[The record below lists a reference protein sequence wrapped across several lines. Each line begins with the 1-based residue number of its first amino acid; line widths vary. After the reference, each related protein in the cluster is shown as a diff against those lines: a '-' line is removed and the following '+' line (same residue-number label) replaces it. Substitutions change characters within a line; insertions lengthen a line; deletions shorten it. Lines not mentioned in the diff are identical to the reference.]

1 MDCLV
6 AVPVGWDSRSGPLS
20 GHMPSAAAMQALAA
34 HMPAACAVGSP
45 TMRGTMFLP
54 RLCSIPETEAECD
67 VASGAAAT
75 AGKLQETSCVRS
87 AEACRQASVDS
98 SSTTE
103 QPQGQDCS
111 SSPCSCCSSHEAT
124 TSAEVGALLEG
135 DDAAT
140 ADLPAVVASTWAISI
155 RHFTDCVPISTD
167 SVCSNSTC
175 HATQPAAAASSA
187 SARQQQQQQP
197 RQATGQQ
204 QQGCSSAPRTS
215 SSSSSLSPAAED
227 DGGGQDYSLP
237 LSGSLSLSDMDALEW
252 QPWDRV
258 AKWLELN
265 GGATGAAAAAATP
278 AAAPA
283 APAKERPSSSSRSVR
298 DAASPHPGHTASSA
312 GAAASSHSRPE
323 QPGSQEEQEQEQ
335 QQGGGE
341 QEALFDAPDW
351 WQESVKAR
359 LEEQRE
365 AFHSSWFARLKIS
378 LGLAAQRA
386 SH

>member
-6 AVPVGWDSRSGPLS
+6 AVPVGWDSRGPLS

-45 TMRGTMFLP
+45 SMRGTMFLP
-54 RLCSIPETEAECD
+54 RLCSIPETEAESAAP
-67 VASGAAAT
+67 AS
-75 AGKLQETSCVRS
+75 KLPETSCVQS
-87 AEACRQASVDS
+87 VDACRQASVDS
-98 SSTTE
+98 SSTAE
-103 QPQGQDCS
+103 PQGHQDCS
-111 SSPCSCCSSHEAT
+111 SSPCSCCSSSHEAT
-124 TSAEVGALLEG
+124 TSAAGVLQE
-135 DDAAT
+135 DDCAAAAATT

-155 RHFTDCVPISTD
+155 RHFTDCVPISAD

-175 HATQPAAAASSA
+175 HATTQPAAAASSA
-187 SARQQQQQQP
+187 SARQQQQL
-197 RQATGQQ
+197 RQAAGQ
-204 QQGCSSAPRTS
+204 QQGCSSAPRTTS
-215 SSSSSLSPAAED
+215 TSSSLSLAAED
-227 DGGGQDYSLP
+227 DGGGQAYSPP

-265 GGATGAAAAAATP
+265 AGATGAAP
-278 AAAPA
+278 AAPA
-283 APAKERPSSSSRSVR
+283 APAKSAPAALAKERPSSSSSRSVR

-323 QPGSQEEQEQEQ
+323 QPGGQQEQEQ

-378 LGLAAQRA
+378 VGLAAQRA

>member
-6 AVPVGWDSRSGPLS
+6 AVPVGWDSRGPPS

-34 HMPAACAVGSP
+34 HMPVACTVGSP
-45 TMRGTMFLP
+45 TMRGTMYLP

-67 VASGAAAT
+67 LQAGAASVSN
-75 AGKLQETSCVRS
+75 KLQETSCVQS
-87 AEACRQASVDS
+87 AEACRQASVES
-98 SSTTE
+98 SSSAAE
-103 QPQGQDCS
+103 PQGHNDCS
-111 SSPCSCCSSHEAT
+111 SSPCSCCSSHEASP
-124 TSAEVGALLEG
+124 SAPAAAASSLLEA
-135 DDAAT
+135 DDSTAAP

-155 RHFTDCVPISTD
+155 RHFTDCVPISAD

-175 HATQPAAAASSA
+175 HAPQPAAANSG
-187 SARQQQQQQP
+187 SARHHQQP
-197 RQATGQQ
+197 LQAAGQQ

-215 SSSSSLSPAAED
+215 SSSSLSPAAED
-227 DGGGQDYSLP
+227 DDNAHDYSPP

-265 GGATGAAAAAATP
+265 AAATGAAAAAA
-278 AAAPA
+278 AAAA
-283 APAKERPSSSSRSVR
+283 SAKERPSSSSRSVR
-298 DAASPHPGHTASSA
+298 DASSPRPRHTASSA
-312 GAAASSHSRPE
+312 GAAASSHSRRE
-323 QPGSQEEQEQEQ
+323 QLDSQQEQEQ
-335 QQGGGE
+335 QQEQQEEGGD
-341 QEALFDAPDW
+341 QEALFDAPGW

-365 AFHSSWFARLKIS
+365 AFRSSWFARLKIS

>member
-6 AVPVGWDSRSGPLS
+6 AVPVGWDSRGFLS

-67 VASGAAAT
+67 VAGAAT
-75 AGKLQETSCVRS
+75 ASKLQETSCVRS

-98 SSTTE
+98 SSTAE
-103 QPQGQDCS
+103 PQGHDCS

-124 TSAEVGALLEG
+124 TSAVGALLEG
-135 DDAAT
+135 DDAAATAT

-155 RHFTDCVPISTD
+155 RHFTDCVPISAD

-175 HATQPAAAASSA
+175 HATQPAAAADSSA
-187 SARQQQQQQP
+187 SARQQQQQP
-197 RQATGQQ
+197 RQAAGQ
-204 QQGCSSAPRTS
+204 QQGCSSTPRT

-227 DGGGQDYSLP
+227 DGGGQDYSPP

-265 GGATGAAAAAATP
+265 AGATGAAAAATP
-278 AAAPA
+278 AAPA
-283 APAKERPSSSSRSVR
+283 APAKERPSSSSRSVK
-298 DAASPHPGHTASSA
+298 DAASPHPGLTASSA
-312 GAAASSHSRPE
+312 GAPASSHSRPE
-323 QPGSQEEQEQEQ
+323 QPGSQQEQEQ